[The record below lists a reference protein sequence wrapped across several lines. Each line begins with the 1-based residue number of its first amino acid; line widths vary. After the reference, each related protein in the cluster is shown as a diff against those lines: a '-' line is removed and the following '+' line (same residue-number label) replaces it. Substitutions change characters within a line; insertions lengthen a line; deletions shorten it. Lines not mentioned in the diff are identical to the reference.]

1 MANYCG
7 IPDIAYVC
15 PANTW
20 DDPKIIYKDHVF
32 NIHDAEDLLW
42 DEFQT
47 MTNNN
52 GTLDAFVQW
61 IHDDP
66 YLVINLLDDLIAIS
80 EYETETETA
89 C

>member
-7 IPDIAYVC
+7 IPGVEYVG

-20 DDPKIIYKDHVF
+20 DDPKLIYQDQKF
-32 NIHDAEDLLW
+32 NVHDVEDSLW

-52 GTLDAFVQW
+52 GAFDEFVQW
-61 IHDDP
+61 LHDNP
-66 YLVINLLDDLIAIS
+66 YLVTNYLDDLIALS
-80 EYETETETA
+80 ETETA

>member
-7 IPDIAYVC
+7 IPNVKFIC

-20 DDPKIIYKDHVF
+20 DDPKLIYKDHVF

-47 MTNNN
+47 MTNNT
-52 GTLDAFVQW
+52 GDFEEFVQW
-61 IHDDP
+61 LHNNP
-66 YLVINLLDDLIAIS
+66 YRVTDLLDDLIALS
-80 EYETETETA
+80 EYKTETA